1 MFNPARLSMFV
12 VTILLVSSIY
22 GYSSSKSDNFV
33 TVKDGHLSRSGKRL
47 RLWGVNFCVS
57 VKRQGND
64 LELSFDRMQ
73 DAGFNAVRVNL
84 FYDTFLSGQDRTN
97 SYEVP
102 KSVISSGSEMDKL
115 DQAINIAGQRGMIFW
130 LSFDHNSMRPGD
142 YDIQPDNGTRTEW
155 VEATKSVPS
164 GLFVYIDSRAE
175 AVHKAF
181 ARNILEHINPY
192 TGVRYADEPAIGLY
206 EIMNENA
213 FVENLVYGGYWKAL
227 PQFCRANVTKRWNQ
241 WLTARYKTNRSLQ
254 KSWGKLQ
261 PGESLQGNN
270 IAFAPVQ
277 EDVETR
283 DLQGYVKEYISKDNN
298 AASYSRKR
306 AEDVVRFACDLYTG
320 YNERFTKYIRSLGK
334 PGIGISVVPVTPT
347 GRYGGNLPMYYAAS
361 KGDFVSNG
369 VYGFACRPNEVASN
383 DPYYPW
389 RSYLK
394 SRPVE
399 FGQPVDLMRVAD
411 KPYLIYEV
419 NDYRPSPFRVEYPM
433 HIATNAIWQ
442 DADGAFWFNWDDS
455 GYFPR
460 LSVDE
465 DYQAWLPQP
474 DPTYPN
480 AGLIMVDDEVML
492 TAIKSASNM
501 FLNGNVT
508 PAKKPLR
515 VRIGNDLL
523 FDMSNKYIGGIH
535 SILRDYAWHSGIHLV
550 YDPNSST
557 KLPAAIDAKATNL
570 NVGKDIYFDW
580 GNGKGFVRINSQNVR
595 AYTGFTGS
603 SLVIGDTRLTG
614 LNRKFVNVSFASED
628 GKSLSKSQSV
638 LMTLVSNSQNTGYQF
653 DVTRMKQAFAPGLAE
668 AVIYGGSSPVLVDRL
683 SALVTAP
690 WMKGMSYEKFDFAR
704 HCYERGTVNESIKVT
719 AEEPLFYCRLRHPG
733 EQRIIKKI
741 LIMGNSLTCHGPS
754 TEALGWGGNWGMAAT
769 SQQNDYAHVLH
780 KLISDNQ
787 PQYKPELRIMSLY
800 EGAIDAFKLPA
811 DFTPDLVIVQGGDN
825 VPQEKVTIELA
836 GKPYGKVLEALRKD
850 NDPLIVCVGDWGGRQ
865 NLNSIMRQF
874 ALRNGAS
881 FVAISHLSTIEN
893 RAGSEGHFTNEGVNW
908 HPGDRGMKKIA
919 ETIWEALKPLLYK

>member
-1 MFNPARLSMFV
+1 MFNLIRFSLFV
-12 VTILLVSSIY
+12 VALLMICSVD
-22 GYSSSKSDNFV
+22 GQCNTKSDGFV
-33 TVKDGHLSRSGKRL
+33 TIKDGHFARNGQRL

-57 VKRQGND
+57 VKRHGND

-73 DAGFNAVRVNL
+73 DAGFNAVRLNL
-84 FYDTFLSGQDRTN
+84 FYNTFLSGQDQTN

-102 KSVISSGSEMDKL
+102 KSVIGSGSEMDKL
-115 DQAINIAGQRGMIFW
+115 DQSIYIAGKRGMIFW
-130 LSFDHNSMRPGD
+130 LSFDHNSMRAAD
-142 YDIQPDNGTRTEW
+142 YDILPDNGTRTQW
-155 VEATKSVPS
+155 VEAAKSVSS
-164 GLFVYIDSRAE
+164 GMFVYIDSRAE
-175 AVHKAF
+175 AVHQAF
-181 ARNILEHINPY
+181 ARNILEHVNPY
-192 TGVRYADEPAIGLY
+192 TGVRYADEPAIGMY

-213 FVENLVYGGYWKAL
+213 FIESLIYGGVWKTL
-227 PQFCRANVTKRWNQ
+227 PQYCRANVTKRWNQ
-241 WLTARYKTNRSLQ
+241 WLVARYKNNANLQ

-261 PGESLQGNN
+261 PGESLQSNN

-306 AEDVVRFACDLYTG
+306 AEDVVRFACDLYIG

-334 PGIGISVVPVTPT
+334 PGIGISVVPITPT

-369 VYGFACRPNEVASN
+369 LYGFACRPNEVDPK

-394 SRPVE
+394 SPPVE

-433 HIATNAIWQ
+433 HVATNAIWQ

-455 GYFPR
+455 GYFPK

-492 TAIKSASNM
+492 TAVKSAGNM
-501 FLNGNVT
+501 FLHGGVS
-508 PAKKPLR
+508 PAKKPQR
-515 VRIGNDLL
+515 VYIGKDML
-523 FDMSNKYIGGIH
+523 FDISNKYIGGIH
-535 SILRDYAWHSGIHLV
+535 SLLRNRAWHNGIRLV
-550 YDPNSST
+550 YNPDGPS
-557 KLPAAIDAKATNL
+557 KLPVPVDSKSNSL
-570 NVGKDIYFDW
+570 NVGKDIHFDW
-580 GNGKGFVRINSQNVR
+580 GNGKGFVLINSPSVR
-595 AYTGFTGS
+595 AYTGFAGS
-603 SLVIGDTRLTG
+603 NLNIGDTQLSG
-614 LNRKFVNVSFASED
+614 LNRKFVNVSFTSED
-628 GKSLSKSQSV
+628 GLSLAKSHSV

-668 AVIYGGSSPVLVDRL
+668 AVVYGGAFPVIVDRV
-683 SALVTAP
+683 SAIVTAP

-704 HCYERGTVNESIKVT
+704 HCYERGSVNESIKVT
-719 AEEPLFYCRLRHPG
+719 AEEPLFYCRLRHQG

-769 SQQNDYAHVLH
+769 SQQNDYAHVLC

-787 PQYKPELRIMSLY
+787 PQLKPELRIMSLY
-800 EGAIDAFKLPA
+800 EGAIDSFKLPA

-825 VPQEKVTIELA
+825 IPQEKVTIEQA
-836 GKPYGKVLEALRKD
+836 GIPYGKVLEALRKD

-881 FVAISHLSTIEN
+881 FVAISHLATTEN
-893 RAGSEGHFTNEGVNW
+893 RAVSEGHFTNAGVNW

-919 ETIWEALKPLLYK
+919 ETIWEALKPQLYR